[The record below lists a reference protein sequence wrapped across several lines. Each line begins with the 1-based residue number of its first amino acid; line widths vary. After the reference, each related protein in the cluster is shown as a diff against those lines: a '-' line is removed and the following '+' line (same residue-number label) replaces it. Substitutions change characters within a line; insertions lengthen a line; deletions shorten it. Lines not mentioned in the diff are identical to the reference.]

1 MFGKNSK
8 KLQTIIGEGSE
19 FKGEV
24 NVKETIRIDGFLE
37 GDVRAD
43 WVIVGETGKI
53 VGNIDSRGT
62 VVGGTVEGNI
72 DADEIVELKHKS
84 RVFGEIRTAKLA
96 VSEGAV
102 FEGYSRMEKGKG
114 AEDAADSNVTMIASS
129 SLTS

>member
-1 MFGKNSK
+1 MFGKTSK
-8 KLQTIIGEGSE
+8 KLQTIIGEDSE

-24 NVKETIRIDGFLE
+24 HVKETVRIDGFLE

-43 WVIVGETGKI
+43 WVIVGENGKI

-72 DADEIVELKHKS
+72 AADEIVELKHKS
-84 RVFGEIRTAKLA
+84 RVSGEIRTGKLV

-102 FEGYSRMEKGKG
+102 FEGYSRMEKGKVPEG
-114 AEDAADSNVTMIASS
+114 AVDSNVTMIASS
-129 SLTS
+129 SLSS

>member
-8 KLQTIIGEGSE
+8 KLQTIIGEDSE

-24 NVKETIRIDGFLE
+24 SVKETIRIDGFLE

-53 VGNIDSRGT
+53 TGNIESRGT

-84 RVFGEIRTAKLA
+84 RVFGEIRTGKLT

-114 AEDAADSNVTMIASS
+114 AEGAAGSNVKMIASS
-129 SLTS
+129 PIPS